1 MDADHTT
8 ISGTWCTCSDSFV
21 LLNVLYATL
30 VGLDWIGSVTMIY
43 DLSDTCGLTE
53 LTTEVMDGMTAVCIR
68 WMNGSNS
75 SNVRCC
81 AFMCGSTCRFF
92 ATKVRKTRQGEE
104 ETMQFVRRS
113 SVFLS
118 IDQSSLCA
126 TYARYHRWF
135 INDYL
140 KNRSIT
146 ALYQ

>member
-30 VGLDWIGSVTMIY
+30 VGLDWIVSVTMIY
-43 DLSDTCGLTE
+43 DLSDTCGLPE
-53 LTTEVMDGMTAVCIR
+53 LTTEAMDGMTAVCIR

-104 ETMQFVRRS
+104 ETIQYVR
-113 SVFLS
+113 LS
-118 IDQSSLCA
+118 FCPSISQV
-126 TYARYHRWF
+126 YARRMRDTTVGLSTTTSKF
-135 INDYL
+135 
-140 KNRSIT
+140 
-146 ALYQ
+146 AP